1 MSYTISMDRA
11 GRIVIPKAV
20 RARLGADETTV
31 FNLDVVLDRIEIS
44 PRDQGG
50 NKARIVR
57 KSGMWVIP
65 STGKEFSAAEAVLQD
80 REDRADALSSRTT
93 S

>member
-20 RARLGADETTV
+20 RERLGADETTV
-31 FNLDVVLDRIEIS
+31 FNLDVVLDRIEIR
-44 PRDQGG
+44 PQDEGG
-50 NKARIVR
+50 NDARITK

-65 STGKEFSAAEAVLQD
+65 ATGKKFSAAEAVRQD
-80 REDRADALSSRTT
+80 QEDRAVALSSRGT
-93 S
+93 

>member
-20 RARLGADETTV
+20 RERLGADETTV

-44 PRDQGG
+44 PRDEGG
-50 NKARIVR
+50 NNARIVK

-65 STGKEFSAAEAVLQD
+65 ATGKQFSAAEAVYED
-80 REDRADALSSRTT
+80 REDREVALTSRGT
-93 S
+93 